1 MQKIKKNNFVPN
13 QNFLN
18 KVRQE
23 IEEIE
28 KTEDYNNKVREE
40 IEKIKKTENYN
51 NIGKA
56 FDFWVLK
63 NYFEL
68 DEETVVTNII
78 DGPND
83 KKVDAFIE
91 EGEKITI
98 IQCKYFNK
106 IEKKV
111 GGNEIALFKGCLDW
125 LRKPEEIKK
134 LNLPRFYNLASI
146 FSERWNEGIEVQLH
160 FFAFGKFSSE
170 AKHERI
176 VFNNSDLRDRVQ
188 MHFHDIDDIL
198 KLYKSK
204 LQAQNPLVDEKYEFE
219 LIPGEYF
226 IKAKKI
232 PSIVATIKGKDLLKL
247 YEEYGENLFERNI
260 RYFRGLRKES
270 INAKIIDTVLDDNE
284 RKNFWYY
291 NNGISFVCRDF
302 KVKGNNTIFASL
314 EVQGFQ
320 VINGCQ
326 TTVCL
331 SQAKEQKE
339 KWKSIPEDVQVI
351 VRFIKAPMED
361 VDLITL
367 YTNSQNPVN
376 PLQLKSNDPLQKRLQ
391 KELSKSSPPYF
402 YSIKEGDWQ
411 LVPKKDKKKF
421 KGKIELANIAQTI
434 YSFNNDPV
442 FARRWK
448 SKLFSE
454 KYNEIFRKDISKEE
468 IILPWRIL
476 KVINSKIS
484 QYRRN
489 HLNKLK
495 NQPNSFTE
503 DEKIDILKKEFLMY
517 SNLIILHFIGELI
530 HKHYREYSQKIAV
543 KLLNKRLEKR
553 TERMFDYIVDIL
565 KYSARL
571 KEEKNLY
578 HFLLNFNNINF
589 LYDEIQRAMEMEK
602 ARTKKNPLKDFLP
615 EI

>member
-1 MQKIKKNNFVPN
+1 MQKINKRTLVLN
-13 QNFLN
+13 QNLI
-18 KVRQE
+18 KIVKQE
-23 IEEIE
+23 VEG
-28 KTEDYNNKVREE
+28 
-40 IEKIKKTENYN
+40 IKENENYS

-56 FDFWVLK
+56 FDFWVLT
-63 NYFEL
+63 NYFDL
-68 DEETVVTNII
+68 DEETAATNII
-78 DGPND
+78 DSPND
-83 KKVDAFIE
+83 KRVDAFIE
-91 EGEKITI
+91 EEEKVKI
-98 IQCKYFNK
+98 IQCKFFNN
-106 IEKKV
+106 IEKEV
-111 GGNEIALFKGCLDW
+111 GGDEIVLFKGCLDW
-125 LRKPEEIKK
+125 LKKPDEVKK
-134 LNLPRFYNLASI
+134 LNLPNFYELASI
-146 FSERWNEGIEVQLH
+146 FSERWREGIEVQLH

-176 VFNNSDLRDRVQ
+176 VFNNSDLRERVQ
-188 MHFHDIDDIL
+188 MYFHDIDDIQKLYRL
-198 KLYKSK
+198 KL
-204 LQAQNPLVDEKYEFE
+204 QEQNPLADERFKLE
-219 LIPGEYF
+219 LTQGEYF
-226 IKAKKI
+226 IKEKKI

-247 YEEYGENLFERNI
+247 YEKYGDSLFERNI
-260 RYFRGLRKES
+260 RYYRGARKES
-270 INAKIIDTVLDDNE
+270 INAKIIGTVLDDNE

-291 NNGISFVCRDF
+291 NNGISFVCQDF
-302 KVKGNNTIFASL
+302 SVKDDVNPPII
-314 EVQGFQ
+314 EIKGFQ

-331 SQAKEQKE
+331 SQAKERE
-339 KWKSIPEDVQVI
+339 ENWHTIPEEVQVI
-351 VRFIKAPMED
+351 VRFIKAPIKD
-361 VDLITL
+361 VGLITL

-376 PLQLKSNDPLQKRLQ
+376 PLQLKSNDPLQGRLQ
-391 KELSKSSPPYF
+391 EDLYKSSPSYF

-411 LVPKKDKKKF
+411 LLSKKEKKKF
-421 KGKIELANIAQTI
+421 EDKIELATAAQTI

-448 SKLFSE
+448 SRLFSE
-454 KYNEIFRKDISKEE
+454 KYTEIFRKDISKEE

-495 NQPNSFTE
+495 KEPNSFTE
-503 DEKIDILKKEFLMY
+503 DEKKDILKKEFLIY
-517 SNLIILHFIGELI
+517 SNLIILHFIGKLI

-565 KYSARL
+565 KYSGRL
-571 KEEKNLY
+571 IEEKNLY